1 MEDEKK
7 VTATEETTENKGTVQ
22 TEAPVET
29 KTEKVEEKTETPA
42 PEKEKDVEKPAE
54 KVEEKEV
61 EEKTDATESTV
72 DTTAPTG
79 NGIRIED
86 LATKDEVR
94 DMLAAFEAKYD
105 AVIKENEDLKKKLGE
120 ITEKYEEKDFGAV
133 ATKGVSVSDKV
144 GNDNYDEYAKQFM

>member
-1 MEDEKK
+1 MDNEKK

-22 TEAPVET
+22 TETPVET

-42 PEKEKDVEKPAE
+42 PEKDKEVEKPAE
-54 KVEEKEV
+54 KVEEK
-61 EEKTDATESTV
+61 TDATENKV
-72 DTTAPTG
+72 DDTEPTG

-86 LATKDEVR
+86 LATKGEVR

>member
-1 MEDEKK
+1 MDNEKK
-7 VTATEETTENKGTVQ
+7 VTATEEATENKGTVQ

-29 KTEKVEEKTETPA
+29 KTEKVEEKT
-42 PEKEKDVEKPAE
+42 
-54 KVEEKEV
+54 
-61 EEKTDATESTV
+61 DATESKV
-72 DTTAPTG
+72 DDTEPTG

-120 ITEKYEEKDFGAV
+120 ITEKYEEKDFGTV

-144 GNDNYDEYAKQFM
+144 GNDSYDEYAKQFM

>member
-1 MEDEKK
+1 MQDEKK

-42 PEKEKDVEKPAE
+42 PEKDKDVEKTDE

-61 EEKTDATESTV
+61 GEKTDTTESTV

>member
-1 MEDEKK
+1 MDNEKK
-7 VTATEETTENKGTVQ
+7 VTATEEATENKGTVQ
-22 TEAPVET
+22 TETPVET
-29 KTEKVEEKTETPA
+29 KT
-42 PEKEKDVEKPAE
+42 E

-61 EEKTDATESTV
+61 EEKTDATDNTV
-72 DTTAPTG
+72 GDTEPTG

-120 ITEKYEEKDFGAV
+120 ITEKYEEKDFGTV

-144 GNDNYDEYAKQFM
+144 ENDSYDEYAKQFM